1 MIAQSRKH
9 CSHHHRHHHRHH
21 HQTNE
26 DPTFKQVNRCQK
38 VVVRRVI
45 AANADEAWQSTIL
58 TMMMIDDSDDDNPH
72 SDDDLFLI
80 MT

>member
-21 HQTNE
+21 QQTNE

-38 VVVRRVI
+38 VVVRKG

-58 TMMMIDDSDDDNPH
+58 TMMMIDDNDDDNPH
-72 SDDDLFLI
+72 NDDDLFLI